1 MPWLIPGFDDA
12 SGCSL
17 TQIQESTRGHEN
29 RGKTMISVQIINKI
43 VEVLPAKGMLTAIDV
58 DLLNQE

>member
-1 MPWLIPGFDDA
+1 
-12 SGCSL
+12 
-17 TQIQESTRGHEN
+17 
-29 RGKTMISVQIINKI
+29 MISVQIINKI